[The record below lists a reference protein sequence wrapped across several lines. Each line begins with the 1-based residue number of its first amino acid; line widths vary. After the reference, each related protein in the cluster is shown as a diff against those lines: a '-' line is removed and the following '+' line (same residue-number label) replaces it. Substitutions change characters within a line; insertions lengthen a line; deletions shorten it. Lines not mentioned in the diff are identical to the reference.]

1 MFGTHRQACKPFP
14 KPLLARG
21 FAAKTLDRS
30 SPLQIAQLD
39 VTDLGK
45 RHPGATCEEE
55 EEGGKRAAPCH
66 PPGVAPAQCP
76 PGKGLQGQTDR
87 WTDSWASPG
96 MLWMVIARI
105 ISRIRL
111 QLLLLPIGE
120 LSLGTGNGGGP
131 SGGLVPAPFL
141 LWYGS
146 PFSPLSEGTERQ
158 SWVSREGDRGTPP
171 ASPPKRKKHKEGKTP
186 TAAGPKERARCPPRL
201 RVSLGQGGSP
211 RADCRAHGTGAF

>member
-1 MFGTHRQACKPFP
+1 MLSDLQFLPTPGWQRRARLQMFGTHRQARKPFP

-21 FAAKTLDRS
+21 FAAKTLDCS

-120 LSLGTGNGGGP
+120 LSLGHG
-131 SGGLVPAPFL
+131 
-141 LWYGS
+141 
-146 PFSPLSEGTERQ
+146 ER
-158 SWVSREGDRGTPP
+158 RG
-171 ASPPKRKKHKEGKTP
+171 AVGW
-186 TAAGPKERARCPPRL
+186 AGPCALPPLVRL
-201 RVSLGQGGSP
+201 PVF
-211 RADCRAHGTGAF
+211 TFV